1 MLELSRAMRGRIMWL
16 RIGAALLAAAM
27 LSACG
32 TLHCAE
38 NSQNSQVNGGC
49 GLQHTF

>member
-1 MLELSRAMRGRIMWL
+1 MGAVMLM
-16 RIGAALLAAAM
+16 AALLA
-27 LSACG
+27 ACG

-38 NSQNSQVNGGC
+38 NSDNSQVAGGC